1 MQVLRLDLLVPIVFI
16 LAAIFYALLGLYA
29 WRKRPAIAVVPFAW
43 VMLCVSVWSLV
54 YGLEILLPT
63 LFEKQIAVNIEYIGI
78 VCMPVYLFFFALDF
92 TGRSHILT
100 PKIRAVVWFI
110 PVLALILIWTNP
122 WHHLMWDMESIIQVG
137 ELRLFNARFG
147 TLFWLHTAFS
157 YGFFA
162 ISGLMLIM
170 EFLQRPGVYRVQI
183 SFVIL
188 ALLFSFFGTIL
199 FLTGF
204 SPIPNIDFTPLF
216 LIPTAIGLAW
226 VTLQYRLVEILS
238 LEHINVLKNMKD
250 SVIVLN
256 DNNRVLYINPVTEQL
271 FNKTEDQV
279 IGQPFEQVAGVF
291 AQKLHLHTTQQD
303 HHTEINVDVENET
316 KTYEVN
322 VSIITS
328 DQRNSR
334 DRIIALHDVSERKT
348 KEAELRRRGS
358 IMSAI
363 SLAAEQFLKSDDWEK
378 NIPDVLKSL
387 GQAANVSRVFVMV
400 NSFDD
405 HQVIHSSLKYEWTA
419 AEIQAQIGNP
429 ALQNIA
435 LEKAGLGRWVDTLT
449 QGYSIYGSIKEF
461 PEPERDFFHPL
472 GSRSIATVPIF
483 VEAQWWAFLIFDECR
498 TEPQWTATELD
509 AFQTA
514 ASIFGAAEARARTAR
529 KLFQRQLSMGLLQE
543 IVAVALQAETM
554 IEMAETVTDRLAGL
568 IKADGCFL
576 TLWEDTTRRTIP
588 IAAYGEL
595 RKNYPA
601 LSIEP
606 GETTFTKSALELE
619 RTLVIEDTTTTPY
632 ASQRITA
639 TFPSKSIIV
648 LPLVAKTKKLGAL
661 LVSFDEPHRF
671 DTEETQICE
680 QAAALIALALEKFQ
694 AMDDA
699 KRRADTSEALRRAG
713 MAITEK
719 LELDDTIE
727 HILEQLQQVVPYD
740 SASVQLIEER
750 DLIIVGGRGWS
761 DPKQVIGIRFPIQG
775 DNPNQVVIETGQPY
789 YLPEAETTYEAF
801 RTPPHDH
808 IKSWLGVPL
817 IAQNKIIGLLAIDS
831 EEPADFSPEDIK
843 IAMEFANQVS
853 ISLENARLFQET
865 QTQAI
870 TDELTGIFNRR
881 GLFQEGQFEF
891 QRARR
896 INRPFTVMMFDID
909 HFKKVNDQYGHP
921 AGDQL
926 LRHFAQR
933 CLTASRATDLVGRYG
948 GEEFVLLL
956 SETNLE
962 AARLIGERLRQF
974 IMNTPFETDAGEI
987 SITSSI
993 GIAEAGKQDTLETL
1007 IERADTALYKAKKLG
1022 RNQVV
1027 IDDSTLGG

>member
-1 MQVLRLDLLVPIVFI
+1 MQLPRFDFFVPIVFI

-43 VMLCVSVWSLV
+43 VMLCMSVWSLV

-63 LFEKQIAVNIEYIGI
+63 LFEKQIAVNVEYIGI
-78 VCMPVYLFFFALDF
+78 VCMPVYLFFFALEF
-92 TGRSHILT
+92 TGRSHLLT
-100 PKIRAVVWFI
+100 PKIRAAIWFI
-110 PVLALILIWTNP
+110 PILALLLIWTNP
-122 WHHLMWDMESIIQVG
+122 LHHLMWDMESIVQVG
-137 ELRLFNARFG
+137 ELRLFYVRFG
-147 TLFWLHTAFS
+147 TAFWLHTAFS

-199 FLTGF
+199 FITGF

-256 DNNRVLYINPVTEQL
+256 ENNRVLYINPVTEQL

-291 AQKLHLHTTQQD
+291 AQKLHLHTTKQE
-303 HHTEINVDVENET
+303 HHTEINVEVGNES

-322 VSIITS
+322 VSTITS

-334 DRIIALHDVSERKT
+334 DRVIALHDISERKT
-348 KEAELRRRGS
+348 KEAELHRRGS

-363 SLAAEQFLKSDDWEK
+363 SMAAEQFLKSSEWEN
-378 NIPDVLKSL
+378 NIPDVLKRL
-387 GQAANVSRVFVMV
+387 GQAANVSRVLVMV
-400 NSFDD
+400 NSLDENKNL
-405 HQVIHSSLKYEWTA
+405 HSSLKYEWTA
-419 AEIQAQIGNP
+419 TATQPQINNP
-429 ALQNIA
+429 ALQNIS
-435 LEKAGLGRWVDTLT
+435 LEKSGFGRWVDTLT
-449 QGYSIYGSIKEF
+449 EGYSIYGVVREF
-461 PEPERDFFHPL
+461 PKVERDFLSPL
-472 GSRSIATVPIF
+472 GSLSIAAIPIF
-483 VEAQWWAFLIFDECR
+483 VEGHWWGFLIFDER
-498 TEPQWTATELD
+498 QSELQWTTTELD

-529 KLFQRQLSMGLLQE
+529 KLYQRQLSMELLQE
-543 IVAVALQAETM
+543 IVAVALQAETVL
-554 IEMAETVTDRLAGL
+554 EMAETVTDRLAGL

-576 TLWEDTTRRTIP
+576 TLWDEATHRTIP

-595 RKNYPA
+595 KKNYPTVPVQA
-601 LSIEP
+601 
-606 GETTFTKSALELE
+606 GETTFTKSAVELE
-619 RTLVIEDTTTTPY
+619 QTLVIEDTSTTPY
-632 ASQRITA
+632 ASHRITA
-639 TFPSKSIIV
+639 TFPSKSMIV

-661 LVSFDEPHRF
+661 LVSFDKTHHF
-671 DTEETQICE
+671 DSDEIQICE

-694 AMDDA
+694 AMEDA
-699 KRRADTSEALRRAG
+699 KRRADTSEALRQAG
-713 MAITEK
+713 LAITEK
-719 LELDDTIE
+719 LELNETIE

-740 SASVQLIEER
+740 SASVQLLEDS

-761 DPKQVIGIRFPIQG
+761 DPKQVIGIRFPVNA
-775 DNPNQVVIETGQPY
+775 DNPNKVVIETGQPY
-789 YLPEAETTYEAF
+789 YLPEAEKAYEAF
-801 RTPPHDH
+801 RKPPHDH

-870 TDELTGIFNRR
+870 TDELTGIYNRR

-909 HFKKVNDQYGHP
+909 HFKKVNDQYGHA

-926 LRHFAQR
+926 LHHFAQR
-933 CLTASRATDLVGRYG
+933 CLKTSRATDLVGRYG
-948 GEEFVLLL
+948 GEEFMILL

-974 IMNTPFETDAGEI
+974 IMNTPFETDAGKI
-987 SITSSI
+987 TITSSI

-1007 IERADTALYKAKKLG
+1007 IERADAALYKAKNLG
-1022 RNQVV
+1022 RNRVV
-1027 IDDSTLGG
+1027 MDDTTLNS